1 MKSNDNKIKVISTGN
16 WLITKFLM
24 QIPILNL
31 ILLLFWSFQKDQNYN
46 KANWA
51 KATLIVY
58 VLRISFLI
66 IICSIFLSFFI
77 ELFYI

>member
-1 MKSNDNKIKVISTGN
+1 MKSNDNKTKVISTGN

>member
-1 MKSNDNKIKVISTGN
+1 MKSNDNKTKVISTGD

-24 QIPILNL
+24 QIPLLNL

-58 VLRISFLI
+58 IFRICFLI
-66 IICSIFLSFFI
+66 IILSFFLSFFLR
-77 ELFYI
+77 LFNY